1 MRHARM
7 MRCRPPEGS
16 RACHRTLMW
25 RGSWPTGWPGS
36 STRHWPSRPPSG
48 KPAGQPMSKRIFAV
62 VVLNISDEAIAD
74 TPERAIGK
82 EEDRLERALTSEYEV
97 ETVDVF
103 RVEHYTGRWSAR

>member
-1 MRHARM
+1 
-7 MRCRPPEGS
+7 
-16 RACHRTLMW
+16 
-25 RGSWPTGWPGS
+25 
-36 STRHWPSRPPSG
+36 
-48 KPAGQPMSKRIFAV
+48 MSKRIFAV

-103 RVEHYTGRWSAR
+103 RVEHYTGRWSARVLRCSAVVTDLCQQLCR